1 MKKLKKF
8 NLNLLGLMT
17 ILNTSVY
24 GNMTLEAMDE
34 ADRFYK
40 ENNVIIELFA
50 TLSEIM
56 KILILALIVI
66 IPLIFIYC
74 I

>member
-40 ENNVIIELFA
+40 ENNVIIELFK
-50 TLSEIM
+50 T
-56 KILILALIVI
+56 
-66 IPLIFIYC
+66 
-74 I
+74 